1 MPIPTQSTTF
11 KAWSAMWRAGWFWRA
26 VLTAGLMWLVGGAVA
41 HATAVAAV
49 EPDQTLPVI
58 RTDSAS
64 TDPLLDQQWHLKA
77 RGEEPAGTNVRAVW
91 PTTKGAGIVVGIVD
105 DGLQHTHP
113 DLAPNYMSDLSW
125 DFNGNDADPSPDIN
139 AGDFHGTA
147 VAGVA
152 AARGDN
158 GIGGS
163 GAAPLASLAGLR
175 LIGSPVSDAQIAA
188 ALAHQRDA
196 IHILSNSWG
205 PPDNGS
211 TLSGPGALA
220 QTAIETAIMQ
230 GRSGKGRVFL
240 WAAGNGLTRDDNCN
254 FNGFAN
260 NRFVMAVG
268 ALADNAQQAP
278 YSEPCAAMF
287 VTAPSNGGTRGI
299 TTTDLVGA
307 PGDAPGD
314 YTSGFGGTSAA
325 TPLVG
330 GIAALMLA
338 ENPSLTWRDVQHILA
353 HSAVRIN
360 PADSGWTTGSFA
372 HNERFG
378 FGLADGQAAVNLAA
392 TWSPVPAESAVPAV
406 TRSIGRAIPDD
417 DTAGLVDSISIDNA
431 FINFTVEHVEVI
443 FDATHPYRGDLEATL
458 TSPAGVISRLATVR
472 ALDAGENFSFWRFG
486 SVRHW
491 GESAAGTWTLRVA
504 DLAPEDV
511 GTWNSWSLR
520 IYGIAGPPPL
530 GITTAG
536 LPVGE
541 RGVSY
546 LTGLSAEGGT
556 PPYLW
561 RLIKG
566 KLQPGL
572 VLDAAGTIS
581 GIPTKAKS
589 AKFTVEVTDNAGA
602 ASTQRVSLKIVKPV
616 KLTTDTLKRGRVGIP
631 YPATLK
637 AKRGIPPLTF
647 SLIGGTLP
655 PGLNLDSATGQ
666 IVGTPTTVGTFDF
679 QVMVTSSGG
688 SHDQE
693 ELRIKIR

>member
-1 MPIPTQSTTF
+1 MWGRLASFRRRVPMRPRN
-11 KAWSAMWRAGWFWRA
+11 WSWRA
-26 VLTAGLMWLVGGAVA
+26 VLTAGLMWLVGDAVVQ
-41 HATAVAAV
+41 ATDVAAV
-49 EPDQTLPVI
+49 EPDQALAVI

-113 DLAPNYMSDLSW
+113 DLAPNYMGDLSW
-125 DFNGNDADPSPDIN
+125 DFNGNDADPSPDII

-147 VAGVA
+147 VAGIA

-220 QTAIETAIMQ
+220 LTAIETAIVQ

-268 ALADNAQQAP
+268 ALADHAQQAP

-287 VTAPSNGGTRGI
+287 VTAPSNGGARGI

-307 PGDAPGD
+307 PGDALGD
-314 YTSGFGGTSAA
+314 YTSRFGGTSAA

-330 GIAALMLA
+330 GIVALMLA

-360 PADSGWTTGSFA
+360 PADSEWTTGSFA

-406 TRSIGRAIPDD
+406 TRSIGRTIPDD
-417 DTAGLVDSISIDNA
+417 NTAGLVDSISIDNT
-431 FINFTVEHVEVI
+431 FVNFTVEHVEVI
-443 FDATHPYRGDLEATL
+443 FDTTHPYRGDLEVTL
-458 TSPAGVISRLATVR
+458 TSPAGVVSRLATVR
-472 ALDAGENFSFWRFG
+472 ALDAGDNFSFWRFG

-511 GTWNSWSLR
+511 GTWNSWTLR
-520 IYGIAGPPPL
+520 IYGTAGPLPL
-530 GITTAG
+530 AVTTVS

-566 KLQPGL
+566 KLQAGL
-572 VLDAAGTIS
+572 ILDAAGTIS

-589 AKFTVEVTDNAGA
+589 AKFTVEVTDNGGA
-602 ASTQRVSLKIVKPV
+602 ASTQRLSLKIVKPV
-616 KLTTDTLKRGRVGIP
+616 TLTTDTLKRGQVGLP
-631 YPATLK
+631 YSATLK
-637 AKRGIPPLTF
+637 TKRGIPPLTF

-655 PGLNLDSATGQ
+655 PGLNLDPVTGQ
-666 IVGTPTTVGTFDF
+666 IAGTPTTAGTFDV
-679 QVMVTSSGG
+679 QIMVTSSGG
-688 SHDQE
+688 SHDQKD
-693 ELRIKIR
+693 LRIKIR